1 LFDKKITVNC
11 TSVLLILLFTSQ
23 HIFQRKVKS
32 EFLVGF
38 IVFFKWTFLK
48 NMGVF
53 LGRFFLYHPCTAHNL
68 IRSQVVI
75 LSTAQKATSECYV
88 IERFIG
94 AIAQRSDYFG
104 LLHTT

>member
-1 LFDKKITVNC
+1 LTKKLQLTVQVCCLFYF
-11 TSVLLILLFTSQ
+11 LLHS
-23 HIFQRKVKS
+23 IFFKGKVKS

-38 IVFFKWTFLK
+38 IVVFKWTFSK

-53 LGRFFLYHPCTAHNL
+53 LGRFFLYQPCTAHNL